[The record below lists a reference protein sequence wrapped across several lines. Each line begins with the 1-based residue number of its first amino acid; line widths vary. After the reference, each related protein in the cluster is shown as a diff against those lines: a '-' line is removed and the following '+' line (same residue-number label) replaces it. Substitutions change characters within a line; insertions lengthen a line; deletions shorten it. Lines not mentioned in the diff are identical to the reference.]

1 VSVNLSKPS
10 NADRLEGQGRLKL
23 KKRSKGRASVRGVRK
38 AKVLRRTSR
47 SSKLESKLAKLI
59 VIQPPK
65 ATQRPRDT
73 KCFKTPLRQATP
85 LQPPTRRTDMDL
97 ELKLSLTPTT
107 TIKYRLVKHDP
118 CQRD

>member
-38 AKVLRRTSR
+38 AKMLRRTSR
-47 SSKLESKLAKLI
+47 SSKLEPKLAKLI

-65 ATQRPRDT
+65 ATQGPRDT
-73 KCFKTPLRQATP
+73 KCFKTPFKASNAL
-85 LQPPTRRTDMDL
+85 
-97 ELKLSLTPTT
+97 TT
-107 TIKYRLVKHDP
+107 TNP
-118 CQRD
+118 TN